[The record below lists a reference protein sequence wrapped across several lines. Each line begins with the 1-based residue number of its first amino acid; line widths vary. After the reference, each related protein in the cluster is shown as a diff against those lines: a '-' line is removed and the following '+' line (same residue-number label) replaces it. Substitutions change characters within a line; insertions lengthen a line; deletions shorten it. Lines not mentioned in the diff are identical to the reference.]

1 LWSFVGIINIG
12 GIYMNALSDIKSKIE
27 KNKEEKR
34 ERLLASA
41 TALFAEKNF
50 NNTSISD
57 IVNKA
62 KVAKGTFYLYFKD
75 KYDIRN
81 QIVQEISTDLFDDAV
96 NELKK
101 HPEITHF
108 DDSMIFI
115 INHVIDALVAN
126 PTYLTLMNKDLSL
139 GVYSQELTKILEETD
154 HLSLYELFKEG
165 VERENLNIKNIDITF
180 FTIVELVGSTCFS
193 CIVNKVP
200 CPIEDYKPYLFD
212 LIRTLLHAAQ

>member
-1 LWSFVGIINIG
+1 
-12 GIYMNALSDIKSKIE
+12 MNALSDIKSKIE
-27 KNKEEKR
+27 KNKEKKR

>member
-1 LWSFVGIINIG
+1 
-12 GIYMNALSDIKSKIE
+12 MNALSDIKSKIE

-62 KVAKGTFYLYFKD
+62 RVAKGTFYLYFKD

-81 QIVQEISTDLFDDAV
+81 QIVQEISTDLFDEAMK
-96 NELKK
+96 ELKK

-154 HLSLYELFKEG
+154 HRSLYELFKEG

-200 CPIEDYKPYLFD
+200 CPIEDYKPFLFD
-212 LIRTLLHAAQ
+212 LIRTLLHAA

>member
-1 LWSFVGIINIG
+1 
-12 GIYMNALSDIKSKIE
+12 MNALSDIKSKIE

-62 KVAKGTFYLYFKD
+62 RVAKGTFYLYFKD

-81 QIVQEISTDLFDDAV
+81 QIVQEISTDLFDEAMK
-96 NELKK
+96 ELKK

-154 HLSLYELFKEG
+154 NLSLYELFKEG

-200 CPIEDYKPYLFD
+200 CPIEDYKPFLFD
-212 LIRTLLHAAQ
+212 LIRTLLHAA

>member
-1 LWSFVGIINIG
+1 
-12 GIYMNALSDIKSKIE
+12 MNALSDIKSKIE

-81 QIVQEISTDLFDDAV
+81 HIVQEISTDLFDDAV

-126 PTYLTLMNKDLSL
+126 PTFLTLLNKDLSL

-200 CPIEDYKPYLFD
+200 CPIEDYTPYLFD
-212 LIRTLLHAAQ
+212 LIRTLLHAA

>member
-1 LWSFVGIINIG
+1 
-12 GIYMNALSDIKSKIE
+12 MNALSDIKSKIE

-62 KVAKGTFYLYFKD
+62 RVAKGTFYLYFKD

-81 QIVQEISTDLFDDAV
+81 QIVQEISTDLFDEAMK
-96 NELKK
+96 ELKK

-108 DDSMIFI
+108 DDAMIFI
-115 INHVIDALVAN
+115 INRVIDALVAN

-200 CPIEDYKPYLFD
+200 CPIEDYKPFLFD
-212 LIRTLLHAAQ
+212 LIRALLHAA

>member
-1 LWSFVGIINIG
+1 MARSMTVDKREN
-12 GIYMNALSDIKSKIE
+12 E
-27 KNKEEKR
+27 KKRLAKRAEKQKKKEEKR

-81 QIVQEISTDLFDDAV
+81 QIVQEISTDLFDNAV

-126 PTYLTLMNKDLSL
+126 PTFLTLMNKDLSL

-212 LIRTLLHAAQ
+212 LIRTLLHAA

>member
-1 LWSFVGIINIG
+1 
-12 GIYMNALSDIKSKIE
+12 MNALSDIKSKIE

-154 HLSLYELFKEG
+154 RLSLYELFKEG

>member
-1 LWSFVGIINIG
+1 
-12 GIYMNALSDIKSKIE
+12 MNALSDIKSKIV

>member
-1 LWSFVGIINIG
+1 
-12 GIYMNALSDIKSKIE
+12 MNALTDIKSKIE

-41 TALFAEKNF
+41 TALFAERNF

-81 QIVQEISTDLFDDAV
+81 QIVQEISSELFDNAMK
-96 NELKK
+96 ELKK
-101 HPEITHF
+101 HNEITHF
-108 DDSMIFI
+108 ADSLIFI
-115 INHVIDALVAN
+115 IDHVINALVAN
-126 PTYLTLMNKDLSL
+126 PTILILMNKDLSL
-139 GVYSQELTKILEETD
+139 GVYSQELTKILKETD
-154 HLSLYELFKEG
+154 TLSLYELFKDG

-193 CIVNKVP
+193 CIVNKIP
-200 CPIEDYKPYLFD
+200 CSIEEYKPYLYD
-212 LIRTLLHAAQ
+212 LIRTLLHAA